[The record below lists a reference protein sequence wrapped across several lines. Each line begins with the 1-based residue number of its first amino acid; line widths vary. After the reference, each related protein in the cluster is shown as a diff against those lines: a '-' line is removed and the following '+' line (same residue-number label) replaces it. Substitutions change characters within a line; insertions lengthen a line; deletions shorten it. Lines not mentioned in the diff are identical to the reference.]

1 MAVLVIAILIICL
14 LIMVTDVIAFRKAE
28 LTVETE
34 NSVQARENASCHI
47 RVRNRSIFPLI
58 YKRLVFEV
66 KNTYTDTVRKTPLR
80 VNVLPK
86 STSDIDMKVELAN
99 CGKIRCE
106 VRGRTFLMFGK
117 RSSFCNFTILPE
129 LFATR
134 IEYDLRESDIYD
146 CETYSPY
153 RKGQDY
159 SEIYQIREYVPGD
172 NIKHVHWKLSGRT
185 DELMVK
191 EASFPLDKSMM
202 VVMDKG
208 IPGDLE
214 STDKK
219 AKAAKGKTANEKKIS
234 KERSAAKAG
243 ITPDQCEALAALTVS
258 VCRCLSDEGLDY
270 KLVWNDPLADMCFAR
285 EIQME
290 SELAESIPAI
300 LTGPLAISNKTCAED
315 YIQEFGPCQATHVIY
330 LSCGVM
336 AAEGRLFENA
346 RVTDIDARA
355 KDYQSAY
362 REIDLY

>member
-1 MAVLVIAILIICL
+1 MAVLVISILIICL
-14 LIMVTDVIAFRKAE
+14 LIMVNDVIAFRKAE

-34 NSVQARENASCHI
+34 NSVQARKNASCHI

-117 RSSFCNFTILPE
+117 RSAFCNFTILPE

-219 AKAAKGKTANEKKIS
+219 SKAAKGKTANEKKIS

>member
-1 MAVLVIAILIICL
+1 MAVLVISILIICL

-146 CETYSPY
+146 CETYSSY

-202 VVMDKG
+202 VVMDKS
-208 IPGDLE
+208 IPGE
-214 STDKK
+214 
-219 AKAAKGKTANEKKIS
+219 IV
-234 KERSAAKAG
+234 

-270 KLVWNDPLADMCFAR
+270 KLVWNDPLADMCYAR

-346 RVTDIDARA
+346 RVTDIYARA
-355 KDYQSAY
+355 KDYQSVY